1 MKAVKEIRITKKEKY
16 RSENTVRCR
25 KEKDEQGKNKNIKK
39 EKNESLSKKQ
49 KKQAKKGGGV
59 DYDTFTEITL

>member
-49 KKQAKKGGGV
+49 KK
-59 DYDTFTEITL
+59 